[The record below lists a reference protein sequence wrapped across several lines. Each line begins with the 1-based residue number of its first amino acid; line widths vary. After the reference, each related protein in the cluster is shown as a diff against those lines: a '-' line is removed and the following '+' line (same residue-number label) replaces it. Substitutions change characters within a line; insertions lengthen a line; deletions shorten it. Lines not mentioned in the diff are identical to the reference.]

1 MKKILLSVVI
11 PVHRIDDRSTQLE
24 LIIKSISNLPIQ
36 LVVVQDNYFTDFNLF
51 EEISGIDSEQIC
63 VVSGKFGNPG
73 AARNFGLKYTS
84 GDWTAFWDSD
94 DFPRIPEF
102 VKMVTYAGT
111 REANIVAGFF
121 DKAEKTITT
130 QMFYRKF
137 SKIFLRLQISLNP
150 GLWRFAFKTNS
161 IESMEF
167 PELVMGE
174 DQIFLINRIKKISDI
189 CCYSGV
195 VYQYS
200 TDSPNQVTRQ
210 TYNRSRLGEA
220 FRYIAINRL
229 QNNSWFSRFLVIK
242 LAFSYFK
249 ISPRISTLRLI
260 GNALFTHK

>member
-24 LIIKSISNLPIQ
+24 LVIKSISNLPIQ
-36 LVVVQDNYFTDFNLF
+36 LVFVQDNYFSDFNLF
-51 EEISGIDSEQIC
+51 EKMSGMDSEQIC

-84 GDWTAFWDSD
+84 GEWTAFWDSD

-102 VKMVTYAGT
+102 VRMVMYA
-111 REANIVAGFF
+111 ELKNVDIVAGYF
-121 DKAEKTITT
+121 DKVETTIET
-130 QMFYRKF
+130 QVSNRKF
-137 SKIFLRLQISLNP
+137 SKAFLQLQILLNP
-150 GLWRFAFKTNS
+150 GLWRFAFKTDS

-167 PELVMGE
+167 PELVMAE
-174 DQIFLINRIKKISDI
+174 DQIFLMNRIVKLSDI
-189 CCYSGV
+189 CCYSEV
-195 VYQYS
+195 VYQYL

-210 TYNRSRLGEA
+210 TYNRNRLGEA
-220 FRYIAINRL
+220 FQYIVVNRL
-229 QNNSWFSRFLVIK
+229 QHNSWFSRFLVIK
-242 LAFSYFK
+242 LAFSYLK